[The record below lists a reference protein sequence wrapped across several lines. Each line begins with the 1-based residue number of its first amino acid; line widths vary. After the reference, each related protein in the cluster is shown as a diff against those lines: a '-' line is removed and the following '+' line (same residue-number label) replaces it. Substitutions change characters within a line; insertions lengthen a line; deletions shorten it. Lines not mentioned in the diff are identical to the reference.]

1 MGRQFPLTGPRSKIR
16 NVKSLRGQARGTGA
30 RALRSI
36 MESLM
41 LDIMHDLPERQPS
54 QTYTITEAVVVG
66 KTSLFGPEAA

>member
-1 MGRQFPLTGPRSKIR
+1 
-16 NVKSLRGQARGTGA
+16 
-30 RALRSI
+30 